1 RCQAHRHPP
10 PRRDRGKIPGAGLTG
25 SGQMGDCVRAMSRA
39 SVLVMKDNERQCVL
53 VVDDN
58 PLTRKVVRATL
69 EAGGYVV
76 REAQDGQSALA
87 IMAHHSPALILQDLL
102 LPDMGGFE
110 LVTRL
115 RALPGGAQIPIL
127 AFSGLTAK

>member
-1 RCQAHRHPP
+1 
-10 PRRDRGKIPGAGLTG
+10 
-25 SGQMGDCVRAMSRA
+25 MGDCVRAMSRA

-87 IMAHHSPALILQDLL
+87 IMAHHSPAVILQDLL

-110 LVTRL
+110 LVTRQRKDELL
-115 RALPGGAQIPIL
+115 RTYWSIPDRQIATSVVL
-127 AFSGLTAK
+127 ASPGLTKGRADDESPMPRQSH